1 MSDNYPVDSKD
12 LSKRG
17 TRGVISAGA
26 GVGLIIVNSI
36 LHFPLLGGVISGAL
50 VLVGLAGLFG
60 RSKTDKV
67 AGGVAL
73 LAGAAGLSTVLR
85 SVPILGAIAGF
96 SSFVIGAGAVALL
109 GYGAWNIFEIHKRT
123 PQPSLMGRLYPAAS
137 GEPTR
142 RALIEVPW

>member
-1 MSDNYPVDSKD
+1 MSDNYPVDSRD

-17 TRGVISAGA
+17 TRGIISAGA

-50 VLVGLAGLFG
+50 ILVGLAGLFG
-60 RSKTDKV
+60 RSKTDKL

-73 LAGAAGLSTVLR
+73 VAGAAGLSTVLR
-85 SVPILGAIAGF
+85 HVPILGAIAGF

-109 GYGAWNIFEIHKRT
+109 GYGAWNIFKFIKGLRN
-123 PQPSLMGRLYPAAS
+123 
-137 GEPTR
+137 
-142 RALIEVPW
+142 RA

>member
-1 MSDNYPVDSKD
+1 MGDNYPVDSRD

-26 GVGLIIVNSI
+26 GVGLILVNSI

-60 RSKTDKV
+60 RSKTDKL

-73 LAGAAGLSTVLR
+73 VAGAAGLSTVLR

-109 GYGAWNIFEIHKRT
+109 GYGSWNIFKFIKGLRN
-123 PQPSLMGRLYPAAS
+123 
-137 GEPTR
+137 
-142 RALIEVPW
+142 RA

>member
-1 MSDNYPVDSKD
+1 MMGDNYPVDSRD

-26 GVGLIIVNSI
+26 GVGLILVNSI

-60 RSKTDKV
+60 RSKTDKL

-73 LAGAAGLSTVLR
+73 VAGAAGLSTVLR

-109 GYGAWNIFEIHKRT
+109 GYGAWNIFKFIKGLRN
-123 PQPSLMGRLYPAAS
+123 
-137 GEPTR
+137 
-142 RALIEVPW
+142 RA

>member
-1 MSDNYPVDSKD
+1 MMSDNYPVDSKD

-109 GYGAWNIFEIHKRT
+109 GYGAWNIFKFVKGLRN
-123 PQPSLMGRLYPAAS
+123 
-137 GEPTR
+137 
-142 RALIEVPW
+142 RA

>member
-1 MSDNYPVDSKD
+1 MGDNYPVDSRD

-26 GVGLIIVNSI
+26 GVGLILVNSI

-60 RSKTDKV
+60 RSKTDKL

-73 LAGAAGLSTVLR
+73 VAGAAGLSTVLR

-109 GYGAWNIFEIHKRT
+109 GYGAWNIFKFIKGLRN
-123 PQPSLMGRLYPAAS
+123 
-137 GEPTR
+137 
-142 RALIEVPW
+142 RA

>member
-109 GYGAWNIFEIHKRT
+109 GYGAWNIFKFVKGLRN
-123 PQPSLMGRLYPAAS
+123 
-137 GEPTR
+137 
-142 RALIEVPW
+142 RA